1 MVACVQLRSLE
12 WVLILSLG
20 LCSFPGFKNC
30 TCIFSGEV
38 CVLMRSS
45 DFVEDDKFLRMDNRN
60 HRKEV
65 NVFIL
70 SLDKV
75 LRMETIKKTVLDSS
89 LHPYDLIHKEDNH
102 IHD

>member
-1 MVACVQLRSLE
+1 
-12 WVLILSLG
+12 
-20 LCSFPGFKNC
+20 
-30 TCIFSGEV
+30 
-38 CVLMRSS
+38 
-45 DFVEDDKFLRMDNRN
+45 MDNRS

-70 SLDKV
+70 LLDEAV
-75 LRMETIKKTVLDSS
+75 RMETIKKTCFDSS